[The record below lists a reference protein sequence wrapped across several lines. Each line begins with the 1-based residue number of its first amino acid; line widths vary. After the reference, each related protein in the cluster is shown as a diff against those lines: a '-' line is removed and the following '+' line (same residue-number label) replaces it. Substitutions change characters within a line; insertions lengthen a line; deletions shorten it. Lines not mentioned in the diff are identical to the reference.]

1 MSIVPTR
8 DEITAAHSLI
18 SSHIRRTPLLDITLP
33 DGTPVTLKLEL
44 FQHTGSFKPRG
55 AFTGALTAAEAPKS
69 LVAASGGNHGLAVAH
84 VASVLGIPA
93 RIFVPSTAPEAKV
106 SRLRAMGAEVTV
118 TGEVYA
124 DAFAASQEAAAQPG
138 ARALHAYD
146 SPATVTG
153 QGTLG
158 LELDAQ
164 LRSRTKDQ
172 TGTAERTGT
181 GAEAEVPTVLVATG
195 GGGLV
200 GGIAAWFGSDANVV
214 PVEPET
220 CAALHTAL
228 ENGEHTPISPSG
240 VAADSLGASTIGE
253 ICFAVACQNA
263 LAPVLVTDAAIG
275 EARTWLWRQTRI
287 AAEPGGATALAA
299 LLSGAY
305 RPTPGEQ
312 VTVVVCGAN
321 ADPSDLPLD

>member
-18 SSHIRRTPLLDITLP
+18 SSRIRRTPLLDITLP
-33 DGTPVTLKLEL
+33 DGTPATLKLEL

-55 AFTGALTAAEAPKS
+55 AFTGALTAAEPPKT

-84 VASVLGIPA
+84 VASQLGIPA
-93 RIFVPSTAPEAKV
+93 RIFVPSTAPQAKV
-106 SRLRAMGAEVTV
+106 SRLEAMGAEVTI
-118 TGEVYA
+118 TGDVYA

-138 ARALHAYD
+138 ALALHAYD

-158 LELDAQ
+158 AELDAQ
-164 LRSRTKDQ
+164 LRSRTGEQ
-172 TGTAERTGT
+172 HSTA
-181 GAEAEVPTVLVATG
+181 AEAEVPTVLVATG

-200 GGIAAWFGSDANVV
+200 GGISAWFGSAAHVV

-228 ENGEHTPISPSG
+228 RNAERTPITPSG

-253 ICFAVACQNA
+253 ICFAIACRNA
-263 LAPVLVTDAAIG
+263 LQPVLVSDAAIR

-287 AAEPGGATALAA
+287 AAEPGGAAALAA

-305 RPTPGEQ
+305 QPARGEQ
-312 VTVVVCGAN
+312 ITVVVCGAN

>member
-8 DEITAAHSLI
+8 DEITVAHSLI
-18 SSHIRRTPLLDITLP
+18 SSRIRCTPLLDITLP

-55 AFTGALTAAEAPKS
+55 AFTGALTAAEPPKT

-84 VASVLGIPA
+84 VASELGIPA
-93 RIFVPSTAPEAKV
+93 RIFVPSTTPKAKV
-106 SRLRAMGAEVTV
+106 SRLAAMGAEVTV
-118 TGEVYA
+118 TGDVYA
-124 DAFAASQEAAAQPG
+124 DAFAASQEAAAQPN
-138 ARALHAYD
+138 AMALHAYD

-158 LELDAQ
+158 AELDAQ
-164 LRSRTKDQ
+164 LRSRVGEQ
-172 TGTAERTGT
+172 RRTA
-181 GAEAEVPTVLVATG
+181 AEAEAPTVLVATG

-200 GGIAAWFGSDANVV
+200 GGISAWFGSSARVV

-228 ENGEHTPISPSG
+228 QNGKRTPISPSG
-240 VAADSLGASTIGE
+240 VAADSLGASTVGE
-253 ICFAVACQNA
+253 ICFAVACRNA
-263 LAPVLVTDAAIG
+263 LQPVLVADAAIRQ
-275 EARTWLWRQTRI
+275 ARRWLWRRTRI
-287 AAEPGGATALAA
+287 AAEPGGAAALAA

-305 RPTPGEQ
+305 QPTPGEL

>member
-18 SSHIRRTPLLDITLP
+18 SSRIRRTPLLDITLP

-55 AFTGALTAAEAPKS
+55 AFTDALTAAEPPKT

-84 VASVLGIPA
+84 VASRLGIPA

-106 SRLRAMGAEVTV
+106 SRLQAMGAEVTV
-118 TGEVYA
+118 IGDVYA

-138 ARALHAYD
+138 ALALHAYD

-158 LELDAQ
+158 AELDTQ
-164 LRSRTKDQ
+164 LRSRAGEQ
-172 TGTAERTGT
+172 GRTA
-181 GAEAEVPTVLVATG
+181 AEAEVPTVLVATG

-200 GGIAAWFGSDANVV
+200 GGISAWFGSAAHVV

-228 ENGEHTPISPSG
+228 QDGERSPITPNG
-240 VAADSLGASTIGE
+240 VAADSLGASTVGE
-253 ICFAVACQNA
+253 ICFAVACRNA
-263 LAPVLVTDAAIG
+263 LQPVLVTDAAIC

-287 AAEPGGATALAA
+287 AAEPGGGAALAA

-305 RPTPGEQ
+305 QPAPGEQ
-312 VTVVVCGAN
+312 VTVIICGAN

>member
-18 SSHIRRTPLLDITLP
+18 SSRIRRTPLLDVTLP
-33 DGTPVTLKLEL
+33 DGTPATLKLEL

-55 AFTGALTAAEAPKS
+55 AFTGALTAAEPPKT

-84 VASVLGIPA
+84 VASQLGIPA
-93 RIFVPSTAPEAKV
+93 RIFVPSTAPQAKV
-106 SRLRAMGAEVTV
+106 SRLEAMGAEVTI
-118 TGEVYA
+118 TGDVYA
-124 DAFAASQEAAAQPG
+124 DAFAASQEAAARPC
-138 ARALHAYD
+138 ALALHAYD

-158 LELDAQ
+158 AELDAQ
-164 LRSRTKDQ
+164 LRSRTGEQ
-172 TGTAERTGT
+172 HSTA
-181 GAEAEVPTVLVATG
+181 AEAEAPTVLVATG

-200 GGIAAWFGSDANVV
+200 GGISAWFGSAAHVV

-228 ENGEHTPISPSG
+228 RNGERTPITPSG

-253 ICFAVACQNA
+253 ICFAVACRNA
-263 LAPVLVTDAAIG
+263 LQPVLVSDAAIR

-287 AAEPGGATALAA
+287 AAEPGGAAALAA

-305 RPTPGEQ
+305 QPAPGEQ